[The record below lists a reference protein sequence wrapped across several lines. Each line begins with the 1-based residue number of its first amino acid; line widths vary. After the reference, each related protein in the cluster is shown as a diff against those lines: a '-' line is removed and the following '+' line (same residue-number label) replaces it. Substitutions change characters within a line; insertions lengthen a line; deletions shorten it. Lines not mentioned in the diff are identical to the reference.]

1 MKQSMLLIF
10 AILFTSICISQ
21 AQAKDKAVDGLL
33 IGAGGGA
40 ILGQALGRDTESTLI
55 GTAIGGALGYMIG
68 NEQEKYHQPR
78 NHRRSTVRQHSVRYD
93 YRDDR
98 HHNHYRS
105 RNNHRG
111 DRGWRHDNGNQFC
124 KQTERT
130 IIKHGRT
137 KTIIKRVCSDNRG
150 RHDRVSRRH
159 VNRRQFNDGKHN
171 NSHFVRH
178 RW

>member
-1 MKQSMLLIF
+1 MKRLMTLII
-10 AILFTSICISQ
+10 AVLFTSVWISQ

-55 GTAIGGALGYMIG
+55 GTAVGGVLGYMIG
-68 NEQEKYHQPR
+68 NEQEKYNHPG
-78 NHRRSTVRQHSVRYD
+78 NHRGHTVKQHSVRYD
-93 YRDDR
+93 YRDNRRHYDR
-98 HHNHYRS
+98 PS
-105 RNNHRG
+105 RNNHRR

-130 IIKHGRT
+130 IVKHGRT
-137 KTIIKRVCSDNRG
+137 KTIIKRVCTDNRG
-150 RHDRVSRRH
+150 RHSRVSRRDF
-159 VNRRQFNDGKHN
+159 NRHHFNNDDYRG
-171 NSHFVRH
+171 SHFVRH